1 MIEVFTFSE
10 AGGHVEN
17 EDAHEI
23 LPLDPI
29 EGLYLCAIAD
39 GQGGR
44 AGGGPA
50 ARLAC
55 RASLD
60 IARSLPLTQLLTP
73 RCWIDI
79 LKQAD
84 EAVSKDP
91 LAGFTTLIAF
101 CVTPYVICGA
111 ANGDSS
117 AILLQADQT
126 TTDLTAQQWKNPP
139 VGSGTAHFV
148 SFGASLKVPWSVLA
162 MTDGVWKYVGLSTVL
177 QIAQEK
183 KGRDLI
189 AEVRNRAGLKK
200 TGALQDDFTLIV
212 LEGIADLLHPSR

>member
-23 LPLDPI
+23 LPLDPV

-55 RASLD
+55 RASLE
-60 IARSLPLTQLLTP
+60 IARSLPLAQLLTP

-79 LKQAD
+79 LKHAD
-84 EAVSKDP
+84 EAVRKEP

-101 CVTPYVICGA
+101 CVTARFICGA
-111 ANGDSS
+111 SSGDSS
-117 AILLQADQT
+117 AIAIQADQT
-126 TTDLTAQQWKNPP
+126 STDLTAHQWKNPP
-139 VGSGTAHFV
+139 VGSGAAHFV
-148 SFGASLKVPWSVLA
+148 SFGASLNVPWSVLA
-162 MTDGVWKYVGLSTVL
+162 MTDGVWKYVGLAHVVQT
-177 QIAQEK
+177 AQEK

-189 AEVRNRAGLKK
+189 SGIRNRAGLKE

-212 LEGIADLLHPSR
+212 LAGNGDSSPSK